1 MTRRK
6 SVQLLVK
13 KLSILSNHHHE
24 KELVQEQCQKEPC
37 REQPQTDILSS
48 FPIEIILKIF
58 SFLSFQDLVKVQL
71 TCRLWYRLTQDS
83 SLWKCRFQDLNA
95 RCTDIYAHNPTKLAE
110 TCSLSWHKRYC
121 QAITLT
127 NWRMGATQR
136 VIKINKDDDSSR
148 VLSVKLRDHLLV
160 TLTENNVVKLYEYT
174 SDNGFVFKLQWYFGD
189 PSSTQNI
196 VECIDVLPHI
206 HILVIAQRGSRC
218 MFFDINKGSNHDPI
232 QVLKGGS
239 HPWFI
244 PDSIAVNQD
253 YFAVAGRKPSAV
265 FIWNWRKGIRL
276 SSRVSIDCCRIHN
289 IDFSNVSRHLIIN
302 LIVYFYQVITSS
314 PSAQTDYCTFLI
326 YLIAPSMQ
334 QLHTI

>member
-1 MTRRK
+1 
-6 SVQLLVK
+6 
-13 KLSILSNHHHE
+13 
-24 KELVQEQCQKEPC
+24 
-37 REQPQTDILSS
+37 
-48 FPIEIILKIF
+48 
-58 SFLSFQDLVKVQL
+58 
-71 TCRLWYRLTQDS
+71 
-83 SLWKCRFQDLNA
+83 
-95 RCTDIYAHNPTKLAE
+95 
-110 TCSLSWHKRYC
+110 
-121 QAITLT
+121 
-127 NWRMGATQR
+127 
-136 VIKINKDDDSSR
+136 
-148 VLSVKLRDHLLV
+148 
-160 TLTENNVVKLYEYT
+160 
-174 SDNGFVFKLQWYFGD
+174 
-189 PSSTQNI
+189 
-196 VECIDVLPHI
+196 
-206 HILVIAQRGSRC
+206 